1 MLSAC
6 SDNERATD
14 SKTSTANS
22 PAEKPVAET
31 LLLEVPPAWLEVTSQ
46 GSDTFK
52 LAEFVPAGQDK
63 ESWSDKLFVE
73 SNALQP
79 LPDPIVFLEAMGSEL
94 KTECEGSSDANVH
107 SGKENG
113 YEISVRLL
121 ICNKN
126 LNSARGEVSL
136 IKAIRGNNNF
146 YVISRWRRSEPLQ
159 TDSSPLSDKEMG
171 EWSLYMRSIKLCD
184 ATSETH
190 PCGAPN
196 AGA

>member
-1 MLSAC
+1 MLTAC
-6 SDNERATD
+6 TDDTNRAGD
-14 SKTSTANS
+14 TSSTVAS
-22 PAEKPVAET
+22 PPEKPTGET

-52 LAEFVPAGQDK
+52 LAEFVPAGQSK

-73 SNALQP
+73 SNSLQP
-79 LPDPIVFLEAMGSEL
+79 LPDPIVFLEAMGGEL

-107 SGKENG
+107 TGKENG

-126 LNSARGEVSL
+126 LNSARGEVSI
-136 IKAIRGNNNF
+136 IKAIRGNDNF
-146 YVISRWRRSEPLQ
+146 YVISRARRSDPLQ
-159 TDSSPLSDKEMG
+159 TGSSPLSKTEMG

-184 ATSETH
+184 ARDDAH
-190 PCGAPN
+190 PCSASDP
-196 AGA
+196 